1 MRKSSR
7 RSLEA
12 DRRRLESLW
21 KQHVADIERGRRTFR
36 PHLLRL
42 FAERSATLAWSR
54 TLLTLVLDELH
65 REDAFRELVG
75 DPRHLPVRC
84 YPQAIAVAIALR
96 HSWRPDE
103 LTRLATRLGL
113 ALSATTLSANPF
125 VASST
130 LPQASAA
137 LTSNTTRDRTPGH
150 HAPDSG
156 ARRRPV
162 KALRFAPTPF
172 GASGLD
178 RDVGRARGRHLRDAP
193 ADHPRD
199 SRQPRS

>member
-7 RSLEA
+7 LSLEA
-12 DRRRLESLW
+12 DRQRLELLC
-21 KQHVADIERGRRTFR
+21 KQHVADIERWRRTVR
-36 PHLLRL
+36 SHLLRL

-54 TLLTLVLDELH
+54 TLLTLLLDEL
-65 REDAFRELVG
+65 RTEDAFRELVG
-75 DPRHLPVRC
+75 DPRHVPVRR

-96 HSWRPDE
+96 HRWRPDE
-103 LTRLATRLGL
+103 LTRLAKRLGI
-113 ALSATTLSANPF
+113 ALSADTRSPDSL

-137 LTSNTTRDRTPGH
+137 GTPNNRRGRTPGH
-150 HAPDSG
+150 HVRNSA
-156 ARRRPV
+156 ARLRPV

-178 RDVGRARGRHLRDAP
+178 RDVGRVEPDGGIYVM
-193 ADHPRD
+193 PR
-199 SRQPRS
+199 

>member
-7 RSLEA
+7 LSLEP
-12 DRRRLESLW
+12 DRRRLESMW
-21 KQHVADIERGRRTFR
+21 KQHVAEIERWRRTFR
-36 PHLLRL
+36 PYLLRL
-42 FAERSATLAWSR
+42 FAKRSATLAWSR

-65 REDAFRELVG
+65 TEDALRELVG

-84 YPQAIAVAIALR
+84 YPQVIAVAIALR

-103 LTRLATRLGL
+103 LTCLAKRLGIALSPTTVSTRL
-113 ALSATTLSANPF
+113 

-130 LPQASAA
+130 LSQASAPR
-137 LTSNTTRDRTPGH
+137 TSKAKRDRKPGH

-156 ARRRPV
+156 ARRRPL
-162 KALRFAPTPF
+162 KALRFAPTPS

-199 SRQPRS
+199 SRKPRS

>member
-7 RSLEA
+7 LSLEA
-12 DRRRLESLW
+12 DRRRLVSLW
-21 KQHVADIERGRRTFR
+21 KQHVADIERWRRTIR

-54 TLLTLVLDELH
+54 TLLTLILDEL
-65 REDAFRELVG
+65 RTEDAFRELVG
-75 DPRHLPVRC
+75 APHHVPVGR

-103 LTRLATRLGL
+103 LTRLAKRLGI
-113 ALSATTLSANPF
+113 ALSANTRSA
-125 VASST
+125 ST

-137 LTSNTTRDRTPGH
+137 GTPNNKRGQTPGH
-150 HAPDSG
+150 HVRNSG
-156 ARRRPV
+156 ARLRPV

-178 RDVGRARGRHLRDAP
+178 RDVGRARRRHLRDAP
-193 ADHPRD
+193 ADDPRD
-199 SRQPRS
+199 SRKPRS

>member
-7 RSLEA
+7 LSLEA
-12 DRRRLESLW
+12 DRRRLEWLW
-21 KQHVADIERGRRTFR
+21 KQHVADIQRWRRTFR

-54 TLLTLVLDELH
+54 TLLTLILDEL
-65 REDAFRELVG
+65 RTEDAFRELVG

-103 LTRLATRLGL
+103 LTRLAKRLGI
-113 ALSATTLSANPF
+113 ALSPTSLSAERL

-130 LPQASAA
+130 LPQASAPR
-137 LTSNTTRDRTPGH
+137 TSKTKRNRKPGH

-156 ARRRPV
+156 ARLRPV

-178 RDVGRARGRHLRDAP
+178 RDVGRARRRHLRDDP
-193 ADHPRD
+193 AHHPRD
-199 SRQPRS
+199 SRKPRS